1 MRPQGQALPVIA
13 VRANRGCRPALLCF
27 LVCYR
32 MLANSGS
39 RVSQCTSRKTIT
51 SCSYLRY
58 PAAGGVGPTAE
69 ETATPGASGPF
80 HIARCLRMRFG
91 AFRGTE

>member
-1 MRPQGQALPVIA
+1 M
-13 VRANRGCRPALLCF
+13 
-27 LVCYR
+27 CYLT
-32 MLANSGS
+32 LANF
-39 RVSQCTSRKTIT
+39 RVTVSLCLFCDIT

-80 HIARCLRMRFG
+80 HIARCLQMRFE

>member
-13 VRANRGCRPALLCF
+13 VRANRGCRPGLLCF

-32 MLANSGS
+32 TLANFRARESMSVLRHYELFLSTVS
-39 RVSQCTSRKTIT
+39 R
-51 SCSYLRY
+51 
-58 PAAGGVGPTAE
+58 GGVGPTAE

-80 HIARCLRMRFG
+80 HIARCLRTRSE